1 MKSFLL
7 CLMLLMS
14 TGFCALQDHFKKV
27 DGNRERHSMRNIDF
41 IYTINL
47 DKRPEKWEMTL
58 AELMPYGI
66 EPYRFSA
73 VNGWE
78 LTLEDINDVGV
89 RFNKWM
95 HKGIQGTC
103 YLEGNNFQPTHHMVE
118 IPGQVYFSHCM
129 SRGAIGIVLS
139 HLSILQDAYDKGYET
154 IWVMEDDVEVAQDP
168 RKIPHLI
175 DQLDALVGEDNW
187 DILFTDQDTRGNDGK
202 YVPSLGYAKR
212 PDFQP
217 RDESRFKKRKDVG
230 KFRKIGTR
238 FGVYSMIIRRSG
250 MKKILNFYKTHN
262 IFLPYDFE
270 FSFPEDIAL
279 YTVSDDV
286 VRHRLNA
293 QSDNGG
299 ANYNNK

>member
-1 MKSFLL
+1 
-7 CLMLLMS
+7 MLLMS

-41 IYTINL
+41 IYMINL
-47 DKRPEKWEMTL
+47 DKRPEKFETSL
-58 AELMPYGI
+58 AQLMPYGI

-89 RFNKWM
+89 RFHPGM
-95 HKGIQGTC
+95 QKGIMGTC
-103 YLEGNNFQPTHHMVE
+103 YHLGGDFQPSHHMVE
-118 IPGQVYFSHCM
+118 VPGQVYFSHCM

-175 DQLDALVGEDNW
+175 DQLDAQVGEDNW
-187 DILFTDQDTRGNDGK
+187 DILFTDQDTRGNDGN

-217 RDESRFKKRKDVG
+217 RDETRFSKRKDVG

-250 MKKILNFYKTHN
+250 MKKILNFYKNHN

-279 YTVSDDV
+279 YTVRDDV